1 MKKLIL
7 CSILITSASFAAS
20 GNQANIADLK
30 EAVYK
35 LILLN
40 EKQRRANPTVSY
52 KPLTTGQSHLDS
64 YLKSYV
70 QKNRQYLPK

>member
-1 MKKLIL
+1 MM
-7 CSILITSASFAAS
+7 TTASFSAS

-35 LILLN
+35 LITMN
-40 EKQRRANPTVSY
+40 EKQRRANPVIAH
-52 KPLTTGQSHLDS
+52 KPLTTNQSHLDP
-64 YLKSYV
+64 YIKSYV